1 MVFLSSILG
10 ALLAAAAPADDAPL
24 RVRSLSVKE
33 RAKLPALKAAVRVGQ
48 PFAFGRAGAKL
59 VLSPDG
65 EGLVLGVAGADGAV
79 RVEPGKPVSVDLG
92 DGEAARLAF
101 FRGDEDCGEPENWVL
116 NLDVV
121 DGRIGSVSVVF
132 HDGDGNG
139 RYFDPFVDF
148 LTEKGGRLFPV
159 SHTVVASGT
168 VHAVTY
174 DEKARTLTSVPA
186 RDFIDPEIFPN
197 WGDVVK
203 GLAYVNDVRGRMGL
217 VPFGLD
223 KDSSR
228 RAMLHA
234 NYCVRNGVF
243 QHEEEP
249 DKPGYTTD
257 GMRAGMRSI
266 GSQMSGVPASIEEF
280 LSTLLHRIPLIDPRL
295 REIGIAANG
304 SQVWIETES
313 GEKRPWIR
321 QGPVVFPG
329 PDGAWPDG
337 AMAMEMPDPRPKGVT
352 AAVGLPVTV
361 GFYGDEEPAGLRAAL
376 FLGKQPV
383 ECWRYDGEA
392 RDLDSRYFD
401 RVKAVLMPK
410 RTLGHK
416 TYRLEMTWRHDGRD
430 RKLSRAVTIGN

>member
-1 MVFLSSILG
+1 MVCWFLILG
-10 ALLAAAAPADDAPL
+10 ALVAADDAPL

-33 RAKLPALKAAVRVGQ
+33 RSKLPALKAAVRLDQ

-65 EGLVLGVAGADGAV
+65 EGFVLGVAGSDGTV
-79 RVEPGKPVSVDLG
+79 RAEPGKAVEIALG
-92 DGEAARLAF
+92 GSGGDEAHVAL
-101 FRGDEDCGEPENWVL
+101 FRGDVDAGEPELWLL

-121 DGRIGSVSVVF
+121 DGRIGPVNVVF

-148 LTEKGGRLFPV
+148 LSEKGGRLYPV
-159 SHTVVASGT
+159 SHTVVVSGT
-168 VHAVTY
+168 VHSPTY
-174 DEKARTLTSVPA
+174 DEAARTVTSVPA
-186 RDFIDPEIFPN
+186 RDFIDPEIFPL

-203 GLAYVNDVRGRMGL
+203 GLAYINDVRGRMGL

-266 GSQMSGVPASIEEF
+266 GSQMGGVSASIEEF
-280 LSTLLHRIPLIDPRL
+280 LSTLLHRIPLIDARL

-329 PDGAWPDG
+329 PDGAWHDG
-337 AMAMEMPDPRPKGVT
+337 AMAMERPDPRPKGVT

-361 GFYGDEEPAGLRAAL
+361 GFYGDEEPTGLRATL
-376 FLGKQPV
+376 YLGKQPV
-383 ECWRYDGEA
+383 ECWRLDGEVK
-392 RDLDSRYFD
+392 DLDPSHYD
-401 RVKAVLMPK
+401 RIKAVLMPK
-410 RTLGHK
+410 KTLGHK